1 VVVLEREKS
10 GGDAPRQPS
19 VFCVGPDC
27 AVPVRRV
34 AIPLTAQDH
43 FAERFADDF
52 AHALEETRHDDAPAL
67 APAPADVKKAG

>member
-1 VVVLEREKS
+1 MVVLEQEKS

-27 AVPVRRV
+27 AVPARRV
-34 AIPLTAQDH
+34 AVPLGAKDH
-43 FAERFADDF
+43 FAEHFADDF
-52 AHALEETRHDDAPAL
+52 AHALDEARHDD

>member
-1 VVVLEREKS
+1 MILERDEVKM
-10 GGDAPRQPS
+10 GRERQPS

-52 AHALEETRHDDAPAL
+52 AHALEETRHDDAPA
-67 APAPADVKKAG
+67 PADVKKAG